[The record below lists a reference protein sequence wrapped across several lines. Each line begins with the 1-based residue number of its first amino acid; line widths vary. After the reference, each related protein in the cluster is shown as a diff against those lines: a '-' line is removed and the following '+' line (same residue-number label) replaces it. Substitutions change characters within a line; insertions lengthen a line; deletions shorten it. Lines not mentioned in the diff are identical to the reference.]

1 MTEEESITQGELRRF
16 MERVDQGFAALAQ
29 RIDAALLTKVSTDRY
44 EAEMGEIR
52 RQQAATQVDIEK
64 MLDKQERW
72 RLAVFTAIAA
82 PVIVSVLLLVL
93 AAAYAS
99 GK

>member
-1 MTEEESITQGELRRF
+1 MAEDDSITQGELRRF

-44 EAEMGEIR
+44 EAEMGEVR
-52 RQQAATQVDIEK
+52 RQQAATQVDIDR
-64 MLDKQERW
+64 MLEKQERW

-82 PVIVSVLLLVL
+82 PVIVSILLIVL
-93 AAAYAS
+93 AAAYANA
-99 GK
+99 G